1 MVMKRRE
8 FIKFTAIGIITLNSS
23 TVFAKVLTKE
33 SLVVLDEVF
42 EVLFPK
48 TSQMPS
54 SKEFGALNFLVK
66 NIAHKSF
73 DNSDK
78 TFIIQGLKDFTSSF
92 PSFMHLNKNEK
103 KVLIEEISNTNEYAQ
118 SWLSKLIYYG
128 IEAMLGDPMYGG
140 NKKQIGWNSVK
151 HKAGY
156 PRPKL
161 KYGQK
166 L

>member
-1 MVMKRRE
+1 MKRRE
-8 FIKFTAIGIITLNSS
+8 FIKFTSIGIITLNSS
-23 TVFAKVLTKE
+23 TVFAKVFTKE
-33 SLVVLDEVF
+33 SLMVLDEVL

-48 TSQMPS
+48 TSKMPS

-78 TFIIQGLKDFTSSF
+78 TFIIQGLKDFSSSF
-92 PSFMHLNKNEK
+92 PDFMYLNKKEK
-103 KVLIEEISNTNEYAQ
+103 KLLIEQIVNSNDYAQ
-118 SWLSKLIYYG
+118 SWISKLVYYG
-128 IEAMLGDPMYGG
+128 IEAMFGDPMYGG

-166 L
+166 I